1 MQFYVFSLEKSD
13 RWALFRED
21 QELNPILQAESKMP
35 SLSHLSRPMVD
46 SRNLKTNTYDAEV
59 VEVFELDA
67 GISSALLDPEADKS
81 INKME
86 IRPIEMDYSLFFY
99 LLLKNGRKI
108 APLSLLHLID
118 IKTVYATKGVF
129 KRKDRMLE
137 LTFLGNK
144 KKRYVAKINFDDKY
158 IDEILKRSKN

>member
-1 MQFYVFSLEKSD
+1 MYFPWRNQTAGPYL
-13 RWALFRED
+13 ED
-21 QELNPILQAESKMP
+21 QELSPILQAESKMP

-99 LLLKNGRKI
+99 RLLKNGRKI

-118 IKTVYATKGVF
+118 IKTVYATKGLF

-137 LTFLGNK
+137 LIFQVTK
-144 KKRYVAKINFDDKY
+144 KSDMLQKS
-158 IDEILKRSKN
+158 ILTTSILMKF